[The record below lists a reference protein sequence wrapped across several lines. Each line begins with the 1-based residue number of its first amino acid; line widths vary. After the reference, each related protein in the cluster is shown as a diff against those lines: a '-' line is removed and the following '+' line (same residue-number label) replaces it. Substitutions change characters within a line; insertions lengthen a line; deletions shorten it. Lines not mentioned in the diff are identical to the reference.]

1 MRGLLGA
8 LMIANASPAPL
19 TSRTVR
25 VEPSD
30 ITSFM
35 YAAGQENAIGTVRG
49 RPPPPA
55 SAPLGCS
62 PSDNGPTMPGPTRRF
77 PHGPVCSTH
86 VVPPPLIVFVIRA
99 GPSSPGGSQLRN
111 LMSRNPPTLGP
122 TYGTECAIS
131 ACLE

>member
-1 MRGLLGA
+1 
-8 LMIANASPAPL
+8 MIANASPAPL

-25 VEPSD
+25 VELSD

-55 SAPLGCS
+55 SAPFGCS
-62 PSDNGPTMPGPTRRF
+62 PSDNGVIMPGPTRTF
-77 PHGPVCSTH
+77 PHGPVCSTQS
-86 VVPPPLIVFVIRA
+86 VPPPLIVFVIRA
-99 GPSSPGGSQLRN
+99 GPLSPGGSQLRN
-111 LMSRNPPTLGP
+111 SMSRDSAIYGP

>member
-1 MRGLLGA
+1 MRGFLGA

-30 ITSFM
+30 MTSFM
-35 YAAGQENAIGTVRG
+35 YAAGQEKAIGTVRG

-55 SAPLGCS
+55 IAPLGLS
-62 PSDNGPTMPGPTRRF
+62 PSGNGATIHGPTRTF

-111 LMSRNPPTLGP
+111 SMSRDSP
-122 TYGTECAIS
+122 I
-131 ACLE
+131 